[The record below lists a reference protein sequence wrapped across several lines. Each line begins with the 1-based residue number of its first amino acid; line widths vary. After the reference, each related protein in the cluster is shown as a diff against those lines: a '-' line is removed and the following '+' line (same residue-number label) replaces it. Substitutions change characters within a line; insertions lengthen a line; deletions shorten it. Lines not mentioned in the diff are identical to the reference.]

1 MTFRKRKQMSSS
13 ERTKML
19 SFKTMTKTINSKP
32 TKASNFNK
40 NSFFDKTMNH
50 SDLLKYTKGYFHY
63 KCCCKLEKCMV
74 NSVNQGK
81 YSYIDLSGVTKILKD
96 EYRHTKGLIT
106 PRGKLN
112 PKPREKPFNY
122 PTPIK
127 KLYYCCEFKQC
138 GLCSTL

>member
-1 MTFRKRKQMSSS
+1 MTFRKKKQMSSS

-19 SFKTMTKTINSKP
+19 SFKTMTKTINSKT
-32 TKASNFNK
+32 TKASNYNK

-63 KCCCKLEKCMV
+63 KCCCESEKYIV
-74 NSVNQGK
+74 NSINQGK
-81 YSYIDLSGVTKILKD
+81 YSYIDLSGVTQISKN
-96 EYRHTKGLIT
+96 ECNYTKGII
-106 PRGKLN
+106 RGKLN

-127 KLYYCCEFKQC
+127 KLYHCCEFKQC